1 MRGQGFYGNFFI
13 CRPFSIESTCN
24 IPKGRP
30 FLAFSCGISVNY
42 KMNGKEV
49 VEVKQVE
56 KPKKPSEKPKK
67 PNCCQKFQDVIF
79 GNMERFFKG
88 FGHKV
93 ASHPFITILISL
105 MVAGILMVGLVRY
118 RSETDQNELWVPTNS
133 DLYDNNKWKAAN
145 FPSKIRFQQYM
156 LISEKGDN
164 VLTKKNFLKL
174 VEISKAINDLE
185 FNKTKHTAICTGSK
199 SPCSCI
205 EFTILTL
212 WDKCGDMN
220 VIKSKIEAFD
230 NDNAMIDDMN
240 SLITK
245 NVDVDTMLGENVKD
259 KNGKVISATAIKV
272 GLINDVT
279 EEYDNEFHQGWEQ
292 EFIWYLGNVTV
303 S

>member
-1 MRGQGFYGNFFI
+1 M
-13 CRPFSIESTCN
+13 
-24 IPKGRP
+24 
-30 FLAFSCGISVNY
+30 AFSCGISVNN

-56 KPKKPSEKPKK
+56 KPKKPSQKPQK

-105 MVAGILMVGLVRY
+105 MVASVLMVGLVRY

-185 FNKTKHTAICTGSK
+185 FNKTKHTAICARFP
-199 SPCSCI
+199 PCMNSCQ
-205 EFTILTL
+205 EDTILRL
-212 WDKCGDMN
+212 WGCDIN
-220 VIKSKIEAFD
+220 VTKATIEGYA
-230 NDNAMIDDMN
+230 NDNAMIEAMN
-240 SLITK
+240 SLIK
-245 NVDVDTMLGENVKD
+245 EKEIDVDTKLGQNVKD
-259 KNGKVISATAIKV
+259 ENGKVISATAIKV
-272 GLINDVT
+272 GLINDVK
-279 EEYDNEFHQGWEQ
+279 EEYDNDFHQGWEQ

>member
-1 MRGQGFYGNFFI
+1 M
-13 CRPFSIESTCN
+13 
-24 IPKGRP
+24 
-30 FLAFSCGISVNY
+30 AFSSGISVNN

-49 VEVKQVE
+49 VEVKKVE
-56 KPKKPSEKPKK
+56 KPKKPSEKPQK

-174 VEISKAINDLE
+174 VEISKNINDLE
-185 FNKTKHTAICTGSK
+185 FNKTKHTSICTK
-199 SPCSCI
+199 NLPCMTSCM
-205 EFTILTL
+205 EFTILRL
-212 WDKCGDMN
+212 WGCDLDAT
-220 VIKSKIEAFD
+220 KSTIEAFD
-230 NDNAMIDDMN
+230 NDNAMIEAMN

-245 NVDVDTMLGENVKD
+245 NFDVDTVLGQNVKD
-259 KNGKVISATAIKV
+259 ENGKVTSATAIKV
-272 GLINDVT
+272 SLINDVT
-279 EEYDNEFHQGWEQ
+279 EEYDQEFHKGWEQ